1 MKFYYGFPP
10 ALMGL
15 SIALVQPQIA
25 VAQSSA
31 DVAKIGKEITVLID
45 SENPG
50 SGVIIKR
57 EGNTYTVMTAA
68 HVLRKP
74 DIKYEIVT
82 NDEKRYLLKY
92 STVKFLPNTDLA
104 VLQFTSN
111 INYSVAKIGKSET
124 ATEGTTAYVAGYP
137 IAKSKTLSRSIYNF
151 TRGEITA
158 NATKALEDGY
168 GLVYSNNTLP
178 GMSGGPVLNEK
189 GELVG
194 IHGKGDDTTV
204 TFKPSDIN
212 PNIRFK
218 SGFNLGI
225 SINTGLQLLATIG
238 VDLGVRPTNVQTAAA
253 PKADD
258 FFIQGLDKYKK
269 GDYPGAI
276 ASYTEAIKLNPKYAQ
291 AYYRRGEAQLD
302 SGNKQKGIED
312 LQKAA
317 DFFAQQGKKAD
328 AKRSEGTIR
337 ILSDDFQGAISPL
350 TEAIKFNPNDAD
362 AYSFLGAVRTAMGD
376 IQGAFED
383 LDQAIRLDP
392 NSAYA
397 YSFRGQLRASLGDAN
412 TGLEDANEGIRLN
425 PNYVYSY
432 SARGSIRA
440 HLKDFQGALA
450 DYNQAIRLTP
460 NNAEAYSNRGDIR
473 VKLKDNKGALA
484 DFNEAI
490 RLDPKYADAYIGR
503 GKFRY
508 QSGDKQGAIA
518 DFNEAISRN
527 QNNAFLYLKMGVARN
542 ELGDKKGAFADF
554 NESIRLAP
562 KNALAYL
569 QRANIRN
576 ELGDKKGALADI
588 SQAISLQPKNGFNY
602 YLRGAFRVGSADLK
616 GGLADLNEAIRL
628 NPKLA
633 EAYGLRGTMRVLL
646 IDVQG
651 GLADLNQA
659 IRLNPNYTD
668 AYKLR
673 AQVRQG
679 LGDKKGAAADL
690 KEVERLSSQNT
701 GR

>member
-1 MKFYYGFPP
+1 MKFYYGLAP

-68 HVLRKP
+68 HVVRKP
-74 DIKYEIVT
+74 DIKYEVVT

-92 STVKFLPNTDLA
+92 STVKLLPNTDLA

-111 INYSVAKIGKSET
+111 TNYSVAKIGKSDT

-238 VDLGVRPTNVQTAAA
+238 IDLGVRPTNVQIAAA

-276 ASYTEAIKLNPKYAQ
+276 ASYSEAIKLNSKYAQ
-291 AYYRRGEAQLD
+291 AYYHRGEARLD
-302 SGNKQKGIED
+302 SGDKPKAIED

-317 DFFAQQGKKAD
+317 DLFLEQGKKGD
-328 AKRSEGTIR
+328 GKRSQGTVR
-337 ILSDDFQGAISPL
+337 ILLQDFQGAIAPL
-350 TEAIKFNPNDAD
+350 TEAIQLNPNDAD
-362 AYSFLGAVRTAMGD
+362 AYSFRGIVRITVADLQGAVD
-376 IQGAFED
+376 DF
-383 LDQAIRLDP
+383 DQAIRLDP
-392 NSAYA
+392 NNAQA
-397 YSFRGQLRASLGDAN
+397 YSFRGYFRSLLGNKQGA
-412 TGLEDANEGIRLN
+412 LEDANEGIRLA
-425 PNYVYSY
+425 PNNTSSYNSRGYV
-432 SARGSIRA
+432 RA
-440 HLKDFQGALA
+440 QLEDFQGALA
-450 DYNQAIRLTP
+450 DFNRAIRIAP
-460 NNAEAYSNRGDIR
+460 NDAEAYSNRGDIR
-473 VKLKDNKGALA
+473 VQLKDNKGALT
-484 DFNEAI
+484 DYNEAI
-490 RLDPKYADAYIGR
+490 RLDPKDAGAYIGR
-503 GKFRY
+503 GKLRY
-508 QSGDKQGAIA
+508 QSGDKQGVNA
-518 DFNEAISRN
+518 DFNEAIRRN
-527 QNNAFLYLKMGVARN
+527 PNDGFLYIKLGNARS
-542 ELGDKKGAFADF
+542 ELGDKQGALADY
-554 NESIRLAP
+554 NESIRLSP
-562 KNALAYL
+562 NNALAYL
-569 QRANIRN
+569 QRGIVRIVLTDLQGAKSDFDEAIRLSPN
-576 ELGDKKGALADI
+576 NALAYT
-588 SQAISLQPKNGFNY
+588 G
-602 YLRGAFRVGSADLK
+602 RGTTRVLLVDFQ

-628 NPKLA
+628 NP
-633 EAYGLRGTMRVLL
+633 
-646 IDVQG
+646 
-651 GLADLNQA
+651 
-659 IRLNPNYTD
+659 NYAD
-668 AYKLR
+668 AYRLR
-673 AQVRQG
+673 AQIRQG

-690 KEVERLSSQNT
+690 KELERLSSQNT
-701 GR
+701 KF